1 MKHGIVSF
9 DVPTLYDQGYK
20 QFVLALLGEQ
30 SFSIMTAAALI
41 YIEDTWAKCSPTS
54 NTALPE

>member
-41 YIEDTWAKCSPTS
+41 YIEDT
-54 NTALPE
+54 